1 MAKSWDSHSPISG
14 TNFGTKSFR
23 EPPRPHFT
31 RFDSRSRLSVY
42 FPLPKDTLTQVSIPS
57 SILVGTTNKIVWIK
71 VEGKGSFLNSAGVK
85 EFAKEMVNRGSREF
99 VVDLRNCPVMDSTFM
114 GTLAM
119 IALRLREIGQGSL
132 HVINLNERNHDL
144 LSNLGLDQLFSMD
157 ACGVKAGP
165 SKDGSELPS
174 QVEPSPPDRNLQAE
188 TMLEA
193 HEALVEADP
202 ENLTKFKDV
211 LEYLKQDLHRAE

>member
-1 MAKSWDSHSPISG
+1 
-14 TNFGTKSFR
+14 
-23 EPPRPHFT
+23 
-31 RFDSRSRLSVY
+31 
-42 FPLPKDTLTQVSIPS
+42 VSIPS
-57 SILVGTTNKIVWIK
+57 SILVGTSNKIVWIK

-85 EFAKEMVNRGSREF
+85 EFAKEMVNRGHRQF
-99 VVDLRNCPVMDSTFM
+99 IVDLRNCPVMDSTFM

-132 HVINLNERNHDL
+132 HVANLNERNHDL
-144 LSNLGLDQLFSMD
+144 LTNLGLDQLFSLD
-157 ACGVKAGP
+157 PCGVKDGGP
-165 SKDGSELPS
+165 ALRNSLDPAPE
-174 QVEPSPPDRNLQAE
+174 VDRAAQAE

-211 LEYLKQDLHRAE
+211 LEYLKQDLHRGD

>member
-1 MAKSWDSHSPISG
+1 M
-14 TNFGTKSFR
+14 
-23 EPPRPHFT
+23 
-31 RFDSRSRLSVY
+31 
-42 FPLPKDTLTQVSIPS
+42 SIPS

-85 EFAKEMVNRGSREF
+85 EFSKEMVNRGHREF

-119 IALRLREIGQGSL
+119 IALRLRELGQGSL

-144 LSNLGLDQLFSMD
+144 LTNLGLDQLFSMD
-157 ACGVKAGP
+157 ACGVKDGDPALRNAPAP
-165 SKDGSELPS
+165 SA
-174 QVEPSPPDRNLQAE
+174 DRASQAE

>member
-1 MAKSWDSHSPISG
+1 M
-14 TNFGTKSFR
+14 
-23 EPPRPHFT
+23 
-31 RFDSRSRLSVY
+31 
-42 FPLPKDTLTQVSIPS
+42 SIPS

-85 EFAKEMVNRGSREF
+85 EFSKEMVNRGHREF

-132 HVINLNERNHDL
+132 HVVNLNERNHDL

-157 ACGVKAGP
+157 VCGVRETGAARNNLEPAATP
-165 SKDGSELPS
+165 SDPAS
-174 QVEPSPPDRNLQAE
+174 QAE
-188 TMLEA
+188 TIIEA

-211 LEYLKQDLHRAE
+211 LDYLKQDLHRAE

>member
-1 MAKSWDSHSPISG
+1 M
-14 TNFGTKSFR
+14 
-23 EPPRPHFT
+23 
-31 RFDSRSRLSVY
+31 
-42 FPLPKDTLTQVSIPS
+42 SIPS

-85 EFAKEMVNRGSREF
+85 EFAKEMVNRGHREF

-119 IALRLREIGQGSL
+119 IALRLREIGQGRL
-132 HVINLNERNHDL
+132 HVINLNERNNDL
-144 LSNLGLDQLFSMD
+144 LTSLGLDQLFSMD
-157 ACGVKAGP
+157 VCGVNQGGP
-165 SKDGSELPS
+165 
-174 QVEPSPPDRNLQAE
+174 PPRNTLQPAAPADRSAQAE